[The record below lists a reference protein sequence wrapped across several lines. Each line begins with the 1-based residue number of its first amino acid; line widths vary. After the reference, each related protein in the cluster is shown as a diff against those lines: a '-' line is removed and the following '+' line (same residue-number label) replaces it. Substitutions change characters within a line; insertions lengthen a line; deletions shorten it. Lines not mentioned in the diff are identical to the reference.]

1 MAVRWIALAIGL
13 ATLAIVGIFLS
24 AVLWPPAD
32 VSETAGTGAP
42 ASSTKRID
50 TAEGSWSLRAQVV
63 PRATGSVDVTI
74 SSSDLA
80 GRPIEPP
87 ARPTA
92 LLRMSG
98 MAMGTEAVPLVQD
111 GEGFWRGSA
120 QPSMGGRWILRVN
133 VGDEMIELP
142 FEVTIR

>member
-1 MAVRWIALAIGL
+1 MAVRWIALAIGFT
-13 ATLAIVGIFLS
+13 TLAIVGIFMS
-24 AVLWPPAD
+24 AILWPPAD
-32 VSETAGTGAP
+32 VSENGGTGAP
-42 ASSTKRID
+42 ASTTKRID
-50 TAEGSWSLRAQVV
+50 AAQGPWSLRAQVV
-63 PRATGSVDVTI
+63 PRATGSIDVTI
-74 SSSDLA
+74 SSTDVA

-87 ARPTA
+87 ARPSA

-98 MAMGTEAVPLVQD
+98 MAMGTEPVPLVQD
-111 GEGFWRGSA
+111 GQGLWRGSA

>member
-13 ATLAIVGIFLS
+13 ATLAIVGVFLS

-32 VSETAGTGAP
+32 VAETEGTGAP
-42 ASSTKRID
+42 ASSTTRID
-50 TAEGSWSLRAQVV
+50 TADGSWSLRAQVV
-63 PRATGSVDVTI
+63 PRTTGSVDVTI
-74 SSSDLA
+74 SSSDVA
-80 GRPIEPP
+80 GRPIELPD
-87 ARPTA
+87 RPTA

-98 MAMGTEAVPLVQD
+98 MAMGTETVPLVQD